1 MISGNRLGPDKMLR
15 TLLPNVCFLLLL
27 PSVEQTVLDG
37 SYHGTGTGVIQYL
50 TKFGVKEGSKVHL
63 SGTISGAN
71 NSSAAVLCA
80 FVPQMLWDQLFH
92 NLTQCDSLAFVLSS
106 YTDNFTLPCKT
117 KDSCFVKSVGAENTS
132 FYPFLTNP
140 YETMYWHLIF
150 IACHANSS
158 TLAASNDA
166 TFTYSIRL
174 ENDLSTVFYKQFS
187 YDLMGIVIIAMCST
201 GVASIL
207 FLFHVAVHLPLF
219 KCWKPPSTKMH
230 LLVRVYTLSPFLL
243 IASQALQFAHW
254 MIFATDGV
262 GVPSLD
268 HLGFA
273 LGGLSTWIL
282 VLVFVLLSKG
292 WQMTTRVIRRML
304 LTLLVWGLYIIVSI
318 TLFVWSV
325 VSECMCSTSKEGVV
339 YVEFCF
345 FISGIRSGVP
355 VYGIPSSS
363 L

>member
-106 YTDNFTLPCKT
+106 YLDNSCKT

-132 FYPFLTNP
+132 FYPFLTSP
-140 YETMYWHLIF
+140 YKTIYWHLIF
-150 IACHANSS
+150 IACHTNSS

-187 YDLMGIVIIAMCST
+187 YDLMGIVIITMCST

-207 FLFHVAVHLPLF
+207 FLFHVAVHLPFF

-282 VLVFVLLSKG
+282 VLVFVLLGKG